1 MAEALLAENKNKIKL
16 ARKRKTMVKKTTDD
30 GPAGSGQVGGQA
42 NDSDLSALVAEL
54 DGGGYIIEGGG
65 IQVIDHP
72 SLDGLN
78 KLAMNVIQTQVSDH
92 YDDNL
97 DEDANFEKLRGN
109 LMQVLEKNAS
119 TARSKTIK
127 AEPKRMLADGAREA
141 VRKATSLQ
149 VDNKSTGSKQVPG
162 SKMTEINEQAL
173 TEASIQGM
181 SDANQP
187 RRVSKRKT
195 SKLREQTQQQSQQQ
209 EDDELSEKRRKAGRA
224 SFLTATLSI
233 ASDIAT
239 TGKVFNPK
247 KKQLLQDAQVEGIN
261 KMPLKETLQPMD
273 GVILYEDVAG
283 PRKNADSDPRSS
295 KMKAGR
301 LSPVASAN
309 F

>member
-1 MAEALLAENKNKIKL
+1 M
-16 ARKRKTMVKKTTDD
+16 
-30 GPAGSGQVGGQA
+30 
-42 NDSDLSALVAEL
+42 
-54 DGGGYIIEGGG
+54 
-65 IQVIDHP
+65 IDHP

-119 TARSKTIK
+119 TARRTKTIEM
-127 AEPKRMLADGAREA
+127 EPKRTLADGAREA
-141 VRKATSLQ
+141 LRKATTLQ
-149 VDNKSTGSKQVPG
+149 VDNKSNGSKQVPG

-187 RRVSKRKT
+187 RRVTKRKT

>member
-16 ARKRKTMVKKTTDD
+16 ARKRKTMAKKTTVDD
-30 GPAGSGQVGGQA
+30 PATSGQVGGQA

-78 KLAMNVIQTQVSDH
+78 KLAMNVIQAQVSDH

-119 TARSKTIK
+119 TARKSKLTE
-127 AEPKRMLADGAREA
+127 AELRRSIADGPRES
-141 VRKATSLQ
+141 VRKVTTNMQL
-149 VDNKSTGSKQVPG
+149 DNKSNLSKQMAG

-181 SDANQP
+181 SDATQQ
-187 RRVSKRKT
+187 RRVSKRRT
-195 SKLREQTQQQSQQQ
+195 SKLREQNPQGSQQQ
-209 EDDELSEKRRKAGRA
+209 EDDDLSEKRRKAGRA

-239 TGKVFNPK
+239 TGKVFNQK
-247 KKQLLQDAQVEGIN
+247 KKQQL
-261 KMPLKETLQPMD
+261 
-273 GVILYEDVAG
+273 
-283 PRKNADSDPRSS
+283 
-295 KMKAGR
+295 
-301 LSPVASAN
+301 
-309 F
+309 

>member
-1 MAEALLAENKNKIKL
+1 M
-16 ARKRKTMVKKTTDD
+16 
-30 GPAGSGQVGGQA
+30 
-42 NDSDLSALVAEL
+42 
-54 DGGGYIIEGGG
+54 
-65 IQVIDHP
+65 IDHP

-149 VDNKSTGSKQVPG
+149 VDNKSNGSKQVPG

-181 SDANQP
+181 SDGNQP